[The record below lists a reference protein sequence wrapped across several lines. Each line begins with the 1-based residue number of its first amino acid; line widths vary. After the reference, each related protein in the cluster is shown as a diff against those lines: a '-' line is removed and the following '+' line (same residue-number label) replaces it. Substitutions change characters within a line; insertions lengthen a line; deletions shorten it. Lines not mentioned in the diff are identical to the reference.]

1 MITTKA
7 IAFPSSRFLSMWT
20 LIEQHSSLRK
30 LQQNNKPRQLPFQQ
44 RVSNARSTA
53 ALWVRRIRAIQIR
66 IWKTPKKYDPIR
78 SWAWAFQCRR
88 GSVRSGGL
96 CPPWHSLQKKAFER
110 LSRISSATMVKRM
123 ITTKAIAAPSRC
135 FLSVSIRIAALLFA
149 EAAKQISLVAA
160 VPTACQQ
167 CAKHSNILDRSP
179 RRTSF
184 RTGTG
189 LFLSQG
195 SSPIR
200 TRSITFAS
208 KSGQAGRACGCR
220 WTMSRADRPC
230 RDGWRQTL
238 DPKRTNSRRGS
249 TPGWLEGS

>member
-30 LQQNNKPRQLPFQQ
+30 LQQNNKPWLLPFNSVSAMREAQQ
-44 RVSNARSTA
+44 HFGCAAFERSKFVYGKPPRSTIPFA
-53 ALWVRRIRAIQIR
+53 PGRGHSSA
-66 IWKTPKKYDPIR
+66 
-78 SWAWAFQCRR
+78 RR

-135 FLSVSIRIAALLFA
+135 FLSVWIRIGSTPLCGSCKTNKPSCRRSNRVPAMREAQQHPGPLPA
-149 EAAKQISLVAA
+149 EPCSGHA
-160 VPTACQQ
+160 
-167 CAKHSNILDRSP
+167 
-179 RRTSF
+179 
-184 RTGTG
+184 TG
-189 LFLSQG
+189 LFLSRG
-195 SSPIR
+195 GPPIR
-200 TRSITFAS
+200 QPSITFAS

-220 WTMSRADRPC
+220 STMSRADRPC

-238 DPKRTNSRRGS
+238 DPKRTDSRRGS
-249 TPGWLEGS
+249 KQAGLRGS